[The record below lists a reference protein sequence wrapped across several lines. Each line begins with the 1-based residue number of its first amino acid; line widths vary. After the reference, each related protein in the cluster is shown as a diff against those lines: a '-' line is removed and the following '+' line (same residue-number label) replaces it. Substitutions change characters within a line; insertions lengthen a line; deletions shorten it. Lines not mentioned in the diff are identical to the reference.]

1 MQGSRLGLNP
11 LGEEEGGVADI
22 FYDTL
27 CVVLLAFCPPLV
39 GPAEPTAQY
48 FLDERIRR
56 TIRISIAGLHRA
68 LERVK

>member
-48 FLDERIRR
+48 FLERIRR
-56 TIRISIAGLHRA
+56 T
-68 LERVK
+68 